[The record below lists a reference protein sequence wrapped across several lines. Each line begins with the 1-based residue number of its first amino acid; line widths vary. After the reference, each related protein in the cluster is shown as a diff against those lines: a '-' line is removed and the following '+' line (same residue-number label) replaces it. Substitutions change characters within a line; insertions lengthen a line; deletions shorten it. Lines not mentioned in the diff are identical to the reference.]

1 MDKAVADLTEL
12 LLRVERCRLCPTIAP
27 YRKFPAPHR
36 GTAKYG
42 LMIVG
47 EAPGRVSL
55 NNGRAFSN
63 PRNLTIRR
71 GFARA
76 IAPAPV
82 ELEEAFYLTDVVKC
96 WPAKGLTANRSP
108 NAAEIRTCAGRFL
121 SQELDLIRPR
131 LVMTFGALAAR
142 AVIDQKVSL
151 TQIHGRAID
160 SPRGFKV
167 VPLVHP
173 STINITGMR
182 RAGIRSLPEYEEL
195 LARLFK
201 AHIPREVMVEL
212 ADPHRTPLVDR

>member
-1 MDKAVADLTEL
+1 VDKTVVDLTEL
-12 LLRVERCRLCPTIAP
+12 LKRVERCRLCPTIAP
-27 YRKFPAPHR
+27 YRKFPAPNR
-36 GTAKYG
+36 GTAKYR

-55 NNGRAFSN
+55 DNGRAFSN

-76 IAPAPV
+76 IAPVAV
-82 ELEEAFYLTDVVKC
+82 ELEEVFYLTDVVKC

-121 SQELDLIRPR
+121 SHEIDLIRPH

-151 TQIHGRAID
+151 TQLHGRAID
-160 SPRGFKV
+160 SRRGFKV

-182 RAGIRSLPEYEEL
+182 RAGIRSLPDYEEL
-195 LARLFK
+195 LARLFRV
-201 AHIPREVMVEL
+201 HIPREIMAEL
-212 ADPHRTPLVDR
+212 ADLHRTGRADS